1 MVMDRLENLKGI
13 IQYLMAD
20 LNISH
25 QIPHSLAERKT
36 MMRALMNVWI
46 PKPIV
51 FNIFLD
57 KDRDIYQQLV

>member
-1 MVMDRLENLKGI
+1 MVTDRLENLKGI

-25 QIPHSLAERKT
+25 QIPSSLAERQT

-46 PKPIV
+46 PKPIDTT
-51 FNIFLD
+51 FLSAQD
-57 KDRDIYQQLV
+57 AEL